1 MAALGWP
8 PGLAAGYQRPP
19 LRSVRLDAVAGR
31 RRGAGRPAGG
41 ARGGAGTAHPPRRAH
56 LVRPRL
62 PADTVAPCLRLD
74 RRRHGPHA
82 SGTRCARG
90 HTAGLGAALA
100 VDRHHLRGPVQPDRR
115 AGDRSA
121 ACRLERLGN
130 VLGAVLCRRHLGKRR
145 LPARA
150 GLPFAVPVRT
160 HAAAADRS
168 TYAAHAVRRPP
179 RRATRTSPIRPG
191 RRAGP
196 WPRPARPDHCTGL
209 RVPRRAS
216 AAGRT
221 DADLQRRPSWR
232 LHRLRGLHQRLPD
245 AAGHPPGAAGRLP
258 ACGACLEACAQQ
270 QHRAGFGP
278 GLVRYCSPQA
288 MAGQPKRWWRP
299 RTLALLSCC
308 WRCLPA
314 APGACSEST
323 RPVGVRWYQLR
334 ASDNAQLLDDQR
346 HFVGEL
352 GTLGPCGTS
361 RSSTCW

>member
-41 ARGGAGTAHPPRRAH
+41 ARDGAGTAHPPRRAH

-121 ACRLERLGN
+121 ARRLERLGN

-179 RRATRTSPIRPG
+179 RRATRASPIRPG
-191 RRAGP
+191 RVLGRGRGLLDPTTAQDYVFRAAHPLLAGP
-196 WPRPARPDHCTGL
+196 MPTFSADRLGDCTDC
-209 RVPRRAS
+209 AACIS
-216 AAGRT
+216 ACPMQLDIRQGPQ
-221 DADLQRRPSWR
+221 ADCL
-232 LHRLRGLHQRLPD
+232 
-245 AAGHPPGAAGRLP
+245 

-299 RTLALLSCC
+299 RTLALLSLLLALLACGA
-308 WRCLPA
+308 WR
-314 APGACSEST
+314 
-323 RPVGVRWYQLR
+323 
-334 ASDNAQLLDDQR
+334 LL
-346 HFVGEL
+346 
-352 GTLGPCGTS
+352 
-361 RSSTCW
+361 